1 MMFSYFFGASLLKVV
16 IYIFDI
22 SSNIYVN
29 IKLYTH
35 MFKKFCILLVNFSS
49 TT

>member
-1 MMFSYFFGASLLKVV
+1 MMFSYSFGASLLKVV

-35 MFKKFCILLVNFSS
+35 TCLKSYAFYL
-49 TT
+49 